1 MKGKLLLLTAIV
13 LSLYFQACQNT
24 PPTENKTLGIV
35 DKNLEGKI
43 DQIVLPEGFEI
54 EHLYSPEEH
63 EQGSWVSI
71 TKDDKGRLIA
81 SDQYGVLYMII
92 PPAIGDS
99 SAEIQVTPLPVEIG
113 YANGLLWAFNSLYIV
128 VNAWDGVNGKTSG
141 LYRAWDSDDDDIID
155 QVELLKPLVGA
166 GEHGPH
172 AVLLSPDGNSLYVLA
187 GNHTDLPEDYTAVQ
201 EAQWEEDQ
209 LFPYYVDPR
218 GHANDRRAPGGWV
231 AKVDPK
237 GENWEIVSSGYRNPY
252 DMGFNAKGDLF
263 VFDADM
269 EWDMGMPWYRPI
281 RICHATS
288 ASAYGWRTGSG
299 KFLAEYPDN
308 LPPVVNI
315 GQGSPTGVVMGK
327 DLAFPAKYQKGL
339 FAFDWSFGTMYFV
352 NLEESGASY
361 TGTKEEFLAGVPFPM
376 ADGVAGDDG
385 AMYIVSGGRR
395 LTSQLVRVSYQG
407 SESTDPVPSNN
418 TLSEMQQQRREL
430 ESLFSNNDNAGI
442 ETAWPYLNSEDRFLQ
457 YAARIVIENRPFNNW
472 TDKLFSTK
480 DPNTIIQGSIALA
493 RTAPDDLR
501 VFALNALSAINAQDL
516 SRMELISLLRAYS
529 LIFIRMGEPGEEVKA
544 TINKQLEPLFPA
556 DDPAVDHILSQVLV
570 YLDNETVV
578 ENAIN
583 ELGKTETNA
592 DGTYISNNITG
603 RSEQYGPQ
611 IEAMLKNLPPA
622 RDISLVMALSHA
634 DHGWTPALR
643 EKYFLWY
650 YDALSK
656 SGGESYKGF
665 LDAMRQNA
673 WDLVPDENRESLAV
687 YAGYPASNAA
697 AYTTNLPQP
706 KGPGKV
712 WIKSEIGNLMNDSDH
727 KPDFENGEKMYRA
740 VLCQACHVMKGEGG
754 NIGPNLSQIGT
765 RFSRW
770 NMLDAIISPSLTVSD
785 QYATQKITTKDGK
798 VYIGR
803 ILKEENGVVE
813 ISSNPFAPEQTEKV
827 NANEIASR
835 ENSALSPMPMGLLNA
850 LNAEEVIDLI
860 SYLEANGNADH
871 QIYQ

>member
-1 MKGKLLLLTAIV
+1 
-13 LSLYFQACQNT
+13 YFQACQNT

-187 GNHTDLPEDYTAVQ
+187 GNHTDLPKDYTAVQ

-385 AMYIVSGGRR
+385 A
-395 LTSQLVRVSYQG
+395 
-407 SESTDPVPSNN
+407 
-418 TLSEMQQQRREL
+418 
-430 ESLFSNNDNAGI
+430 
-442 ETAWPYLNSEDRFLQ
+442 
-457 YAARIVIENRPFNNW
+457 
-472 TDKLFSTK
+472 
-480 DPNTIIQGSIALA
+480 
-493 RTAPDDLR
+493 
-501 VFALNALSAINAQDL
+501 
-516 SRMELISLLRAYS
+516 
-529 LIFIRMGEPGEEVKA
+529 
-544 TINKQLEPLFPA
+544 
-556 DDPAVDHILSQVLV
+556 
-570 YLDNETVV
+570 
-578 ENAIN
+578 
-583 ELGKTETNA
+583 
-592 DGTYISNNITG
+592 
-603 RSEQYGPQ
+603 
-611 IEAMLKNLPPA
+611 
-622 RDISLVMALSHA
+622 
-634 DHGWTPALR
+634 
-643 EKYFLWY
+643 
-650 YDALSK
+650 
-656 SGGESYKGF
+656 
-665 LDAMRQNA
+665 
-673 WDLVPDENRESLAV
+673 
-687 YAGYPASNAA
+687 
-697 AYTTNLPQP
+697 
-706 KGPGKV
+706 
-712 WIKSEIGNLMNDSDH
+712 
-727 KPDFENGEKMYRA
+727 
-740 VLCQACHVMKGEGG
+740 
-754 NIGPNLSQIGT
+754 
-765 RFSRW
+765 
-770 NMLDAIISPSLTVSD
+770 
-785 QYATQKITTKDGK
+785 
-798 VYIGR
+798 
-803 ILKEENGVVE
+803 
-813 ISSNPFAPEQTEKV
+813 
-827 NANEIASR
+827 
-835 ENSALSPMPMGLLNA
+835 
-850 LNAEEVIDLI
+850 
-860 SYLEANGNADH
+860 
-871 QIYQ
+871 